1 MAAFRIFDQLRTFY
15 GLSGQLLA
23 GGYLSFYEAGTTTPA
38 NVYGDKALSVNNG
51 STVELDASGRPNV
64 DVWGDTAES
73 YKVELYDSD
82 DVKQGEIDDLEV
94 PGGAGQTIPV
104 PDSGEFLT
112 GDGTNFIAA
121 SIREVPDPTGSADK
135 ILSTDGTDLQ
145 WVAKPADGSD
155 GTANVSQAASEFTVE
170 DMAIVTGTGSGTN
183 AGGRT
188 QTATVTFATA
198 FTSVPVFVDVV
209 PSDTA
214 LSTYGNMPS
223 WSVTAKSTTG
233 FTVKFTMGEL
243 DDAQSGFDF
252 NSAVDF
258 SYIAVGVR
266 TSA

>member
-1 MAAFRIFDQLRTFY
+1 MAAFRLFDQLRTFY

-38 NVYGDKALSVNNG
+38 NVYGDQDLSVNNG
-51 STVELDASGRPNV
+51 STVALDASGRPNV
-64 DVWGDTAES
+64 DVWGDAATA
-73 YKVELYDSD
+73 YKVALYDAD
-82 DVKQGEIDDLEV
+82 DVKQGEIDNLEV

-104 PDSGEFLT
+104 PDPGEFLT

-121 SIREVPDPTGSADK
+121 AIREVPDPTGSADK

-155 GTANVSQAASEFTVE
+155 GTANVSQDSTGFTVE
-170 DMAIVTGTGSGTN
+170 NMAIVTGTGSGTN

-188 QTATVTFATA
+188 QTANVTFPVA

-223 WSVTAKSTTG
+223 WSVTSKSTAG

-243 DDAQSGFDF
+243 DDSQAGFDF

-258 SYIAVGVR
+258 AYIAVGVR
-266 TSA
+266 TTP